1 MLLVLN
7 LHSMKGSDILRNVP
21 FISVSNN
28 HITLYEWQ
36 ASTAIRYN
44 ARREKALDNSYKRI
58 QGLDGLTPTH
68 PSASVTDTRKAKLG
82 GDQGQLYL
90 AFLRTNEKVTIS
102 EDILVPV
109 DGYAGAGAR
118 FLERETMSQLQ
129 QAQRRVNQLR
139 RQVSQQQAHIQDLT
153 NELEEK
159 RSKLLVQEDAIQR
172 ECQENALLKGHVE
185 ALKWESYYHP
195 FTHPLN
201 NDHNNHN
208 QAFVARISSTASRP
222 LVPEGQEDEEKDAM
236 AEEKRGHKVQREGVG
251 GRKGPTLPAATATAI
266 ATLDVDYKPPVSGV
280 VPWGAGGETG
290 DVEEGGV
297 RVRGSRRKHVAE
309 VHAAAEA
316 EMNKL
321 ADDSLRRLWMGTSAI
336 PCLADKRM
344 RGESLLV
351 TCGVCQSPVH
361 IYSTAN
367 HVTRDEF
374 CAVVKERDLLK
385 VQLDEAW
392 QLGQQRQ
399 NLLPIIAGLRE
410 EKRALEA
417 LYSRQMRELNMS
429 HDEVA
434 ALRVVREREL
444 KPLEEQIAHHQD
456 ANKRLQEKIETLQQH
471 LNLSRLDDI
480 LSSLRDANKLL
491 EEKNKALTLSNARLL
506 DEVKG
511 AALQQ
516 QLYTQAAGELGVLK
530 KNLRLHGSVDVRHWG
545 VSPAGDLS
553 WRADAS
559 LPQLQAAVED
569 FERQG
574 LALKSVIRLRQ
585 LGGDA
590 LDVRLESK
598 LAPKMPV
605 FASAPLPILAP
616 SRHGHVTDNASQ
628 AHDTQVSELEGR
640 ARGDLEDG
648 LRGGGGGGGG
658 GGENI
663 PASHTLA
670 LLDPDTLQITSL
682 PARLGGA
689 RGGGGA
695 GAGVGEGQ
703 EGQGAS
709 GAETSQESEDGG
721 WRGIVAKAAAPGSW
735 LWQ

>member
-1 MLLVLN
+1 M
-7 LHSMKGSDILRNVP
+7 
-21 FISVSNN
+21 
-28 HITLYEWQ
+28 
-36 ASTAIRYN
+36 
-44 ARREKALDNSYKRI
+44 
-58 QGLDGLTPTH
+58 
-68 PSASVTDTRKAKLG
+68 TDTRKAKLG
-82 GDQGQLYL
+82 GDQGQLYFE
-90 AFLRTNEKVTIS
+90 FLRTNEKVTIS

-118 FLERETMSQLQ
+118 FLEKETMSQLQ

-172 ECQENALLKGHVE
+172 ECQENALLKGQVE

-201 NDHNNHN
+201 NDHHNHN
-208 QAFVARISSTASRP
+208 QALVARISSTASRP
-222 LVPEGQEDEEKDAM
+222 LVPEGQENEENDAM
-236 AEEKRGHKVQREGVG
+236 AAAAEEKSWHKVQREGVG

-266 ATLDVDYKPPVSGV
+266 ATLDVDYKQPVSGV

-290 DVEEGGV
+290 DVEEEGV

-321 ADDSLRRLWMGTSAI
+321 ADDSLRRLWVGASAI

-392 QLGQQRQ
+392 QLGQQHQ
-399 NLLPIIAGLRE
+399 NSLPLIAGLRE

-444 KPLEEQIAHHQD
+444 KPLEDQIAHHQD

-471 LNLSRLDDI
+471 FNLSRLDDI

-530 KNLRLHGSVDVRHWG
+530 KNLRLHGSVDVRHWA

-553 WRADAS
+553 WRSAAS
-559 LPQLQAAVED
+559 ITQLQAAVED
-569 FERQG
+569 FERQA

-616 SRHGHVTDNASQ
+616 SRHGNVTDHASQ

-640 ARGDLEDG
+640 ARGGLEDG
-648 LRGGGGGGGG
+648 LTGGGGGGGGGGGRGGRRGGG

-682 PARLGGA
+682 PGRLGGA
-689 RGGGGA
+689 IGGGGA
-695 GAGVGEGQ
+695 GAGVEEGQ
-703 EGQGAS
+703 EGEEAS
-709 GAETSQESEDGG
+709 GAETSKESEDGG
-721 WRGIVAKAAAPGSW
+721 WRGIVPKAAALGSW

>member
-1 MLLVLN
+1 
-7 LHSMKGSDILRNVP
+7 
-21 FISVSNN
+21 
-28 HITLYEWQ
+28 
-36 ASTAIRYN
+36 
-44 ARREKALDNSYKRI
+44 
-58 QGLDGLTPTH
+58 
-68 PSASVTDTRKAKLG
+68 VTDSRKVKLG

-90 AFLRTNEKVTIS
+90 EFLRTNEKVTIS

-109 DGYAGAGAR
+109 DGYAGTGAR
-118 FLERETMSQLQ
+118 FLEREAASQLS

-159 RSKLLVQEDAIQR
+159 RSKLLVQEHAMQR
-172 ECQENALLKGHVE
+172 ECQENALLKGQVE
-185 ALKWESYYHP
+185 ALTWESYYQP
-195 FTHPLN
+195 FTRPLN
-201 NDHNNHN
+201 NGKRNEDKE
-208 QAFVARISSTASRP
+208 ALFASRLLHRP
-222 LVPEGQEDEEKDAM
+222 LVPEGQENEEKDAM
-236 AEEKRGHKVQREGVG
+236 AAAAEEKCGHKVQREGAG
-251 GRKGPTLPAATATAI
+251 GRKALTLPAATATAI
-266 ATLDVDYKPPVSGV
+266 ATLDVDYKPPVSGL
-280 VPWGAGGETG
+280 VPWGAGDETV
-290 DVEEGGV
+290 DVEEEGV
-297 RVRGSRRKHVAE
+297 RVRGSSRKHVPE

-321 ADDSLRRLWMGTSAI
+321 ADDSLRRLWVGTSAI
-336 PCLADKRM
+336 PGLADKRM

-361 IYSTAN
+361 IYSTSN

-374 CAVVKERDLLK
+374 CTVVKERDLLK

-392 QLGQQRQ
+392 QLGQQHQ
-399 NLLPIIAGLRE
+399 SSLPIIAGLRE

-417 LYSRQMRELNMS
+417 LYTRQMRELNMS

-444 KPLEEQIAHHQD
+444 KPLEDQIAHHQD
-456 ANKRLQEKIETLQQH
+456 ANKRLQKQIEMLQQH

-491 EEKNKALTLSNARLL
+491 EEKNKNLTLSNARLL

-511 AALQQ
+511 ASVLQ

-530 KNLRLHGSVDVRHWG
+530 KNLRLHGSVDVRHWA

-553 WRADAS
+553 WRAAAS

-569 FERQG
+569 FERQA

-598 LAPKMPV
+598 LATKMPV
-605 FASAPLPILAP
+605 FASSPVPIFAP
-616 SRHGHVTDNASQ
+616 SRHGHVTNNASQ
-628 AHDTQVSELEGR
+628 ANDTQVSELEGH
-640 ARGDLEDG
+640 ARGGLEDG
-648 LRGGGGGGGG
+648 LRGAGAGGAGGAGGGRGRG
-658 GGENI
+658 NTHI

-689 RGGGGA
+689 RRGGGSGA
-695 GAGVGEGQ
+695 GGGEGQ
-703 EGQGAS
+703 DGEGAS
-709 GAETSQESEDGG
+709 GAETSEESEDVG
-721 WRGIVAKAAAPGSW
+721 WRGIVVSQVAKAAAPGSW